1 MQIIVNS
8 VLTLF
13 LLIFLGCFLGKK
25 KIVSTDYA
33 SGLSNFIVKVTMP
46 ATVFNA
52 MQMEYDPEL
61 LHRGVEILL
70 FSLVFYAISMV
81 IGFAAVRIFSV
92 PAKERG
98 VWLFVSSFS
107 NNGFMG
113 LPLALSLYG
122 NEGVFLMSIMNMIA
136 NLLIF
141 SAGVKML
148 TDGYSI
154 TEKLSLKKM
163 LLTNINI
170 AVVLGL
176 IFYINQWTL
185 PKVLADSLSYLGSI
199 TSGLSMIVV
208 GLSMA
213 KLNFR
218 KMFAGGRN
226 YILTAIRLVL
236 LPLITLAV
244 IRTAGRSLDPMIA
257 GTLLLSAGLP
267 SPSAASILTL
277 QYHTNT
283 DLGAKMI
290 FLTTLFCLVTI
301 PLLMGV
307 GLG

>member
-70 FSLVFYAISMV
+70 FSRVFYAVSMV
-81 IGFAAVRIFSV
+81 IGFAAIRIFSV

-218 KMFAGGRN
+218 EMFAGSRN
-226 YILTAIRLVL
+226 YILTAIRR
-236 LPLITLAV
+236 AWED
-244 IRTAGRSLDPMIA
+244 AQRSE
-257 GTLLLSAGLP
+257 
-267 SPSAASILTL
+267 
-277 QYHTNT
+277 
-283 DLGAKMI
+283 
-290 FLTTLFCLVTI
+290 
-301 PLLMGV
+301 
-307 GLG
+307 

>member
-1 MQIIVNS
+1 
-8 VLTLF
+8 
-13 LLIFLGCFLGKK
+13 
-25 KIVSTDYA
+25 
-33 SGLSNFIVKVTMP
+33 MP

-70 FSLVFYAISMV
+70 FSLVFYAVSMI

-163 LLTNINI
+163 LFTNINI

-267 SPSAASILTL
+267 SPSAASIITE

>member
-61 LHRGVEILL
+61 LHRGVEILI
-70 FSLVFYAISMV
+70 FSLGFYAASMAL
-81 IGFAAVRIFSV
+81 GFIAVRLFRV
-92 PAKERG
+92 PEKERG
-98 VWLFVSSFS
+98 VWLFVASFS

-113 LPLALSLYG
+113 LPLAMSLYG

-148 TDGYSI
+148 TAGYPLK
-154 TEKLSLKKM
+154 EKLSVKKM

-257 GTLLLSAGLP
+257 GTLLLSTGLP
-267 SPSAASILTL
+267 SPSAASIITE

-307 GLG
+307 GRG

>member
-70 FSLVFYAISMV
+70 FSLVFYAVSMV

-218 KMFAGGRN
+218 EMFAGGRN

-267 SPSAASILTL
+267 SPSVASFIT
-277 QYHTNT
+277 
-283 DLGAKMI
+283 
-290 FLTTLFCLVTI
+290 V
-301 PLLMGV
+301 P
-307 GLG
+307 

>member
-1 MQIIVNS
+1 MQIIINS

-13 LLIFLGCFLGKK
+13 LLIFLGCLLGKK
-25 KIVSTDYA
+25 NIVSTDYA

-61 LHRGVEILL
+61 LHRGVEILI
-70 FSLVFYAISMV
+70 FSLVFYAASMAL
-81 IGFAAVRIFSV
+81 GFIAVRLFRV
-92 PAKERG
+92 PEKERG
-98 VWLFVSSFS
+98 VWLFVASFS

-113 LPLALSLYG
+113 LPLAMSLYG

-148 TDGYSI
+148 TAGYPLK
-154 TEKLSLKKM
+154 EKLSVKKM
-163 LLTNINI
+163 LLTNINV

-185 PKVLADSLSYLGSI
+185 PTVLGSALDYLGSI
-199 TSGLSMIVV
+199 TSGLSMVVV

-213 KLNFR
+213 KLDI
-218 KMFAGGRN
+218 KSMFKGHSN
-226 YILTAIRLVL
+226 YIITALRLVVI
-236 LPLITLAV
+236 PLITLAL
-244 IRTAGRSLDPMIA
+244 IRTLGRGLDPVIA
-257 GTLLLSAGLP
+257 GTLLLTSGLP
-267 SPSAASILTL
+267 SPSAVSIIAE
-277 QYHTNT
+277 QYHTNV
-283 DLGAKMI
+283 DLGARMI
-290 FLTTLFCLVTI
+290 FLTTLFCMVTV
-301 PLLMGV
+301 PLFMGI

>member
-1 MQIIVNS
+1 MQIIINS

-13 LLIFLGCFLGKK
+13 LLIFLGCLLGKK
-25 KIVSTDYA
+25 NIVSTDYA
-33 SGLSNFIVKVTMP
+33 SGLLNFIVKVTMP

-61 LHRGVEILL
+61 LHRGVEILI
-70 FSLVFYAISMV
+70 FSLGFYAASMAL
-81 IGFAAVRIFSV
+81 GFIAVRLFRV
-92 PAKERG
+92 PEKERG
-98 VWLFVSSFS
+98 VWLFVASFS

-113 LPLALSLYG
+113 LPLAMSLYG

-148 TDGYSI
+148 TAGYPLK
-154 TEKLSLKKM
+154 EKLSVKKM

-185 PKVLADSLSYLGSI
+185 PTVLGSALDYLGSI
-199 TSGLSMIVV
+199 TSGLSMVVV

-213 KLNFR
+213 KLDI
-218 KMFAGGRN
+218 KSMFQGHRN
-226 YILTAIRLVL
+226 YIITALRLVVI
-236 LPLITLAV
+236 PLITLAL
-244 IRTAGRSLDPMIA
+244 IRTLGRGLDPVIA
-257 GTLLLSAGLP
+257 GTLLLTSGLP
-267 SPSAASILTL
+267 SPSAVSIIAE
-277 QYHTNT
+277 QYHTNV
-283 DLGAKMI
+283 DLGARMI
-290 FLTTLFCLVTI
+290 FLTTLFCMVTV
-301 PLLMGV
+301 PLFMGI

>member
-70 FSLVFYAISMV
+70 FSLVFYAVSMI

-163 LLTNINI
+163 LFTNINI

-218 KMFAGGRN
+218 EMFAGGRN

-267 SPSAASILTL
+267 SPSAASIITE

>member
-33 SGLSNFIVKVTMP
+33 SGLSTFIVKVTMP
-46 ATVFNA
+46 ATVFN
-52 MQMEYDPEL
+52 EYDPEL

-70 FSLVFYAISMV
+70 FSLVFYAVSMV

-218 KMFAGGRN
+218 EMFAGGRN

-267 SPSAASILTL
+267 SPSAASIITE

-290 FLTTLFCLVTI
+290 FLTTLFCLVTS

-307 GLG
+307 GLS

>member
-46 ATVFNA
+46 
-52 MQMEYDPEL
+52 EL

-70 FSLVFYAISMV
+70 FSLVFYAVSMV

-218 KMFAGGRN
+218 EMFAGGRN

-267 SPSAASILTL
+267 SPSAASIITE